1 MNYKRIL
8 KTGLLAIAATIAF
21 AIFAYRAAEWS
32 KGLNSEMIVL
42 GQGSNNPGGGTG
54 GCSTSKIIP
63 QLAMGSLDGGISK
76 YTTIMQ
82 LVNTSGVAQNITANF
97 YNDDGAPLTNA
108 TFTAGPASI
117 TNGVLAST
125 AIAKD
130 SVLVIKGGGTNTP
143 LVLGWGKITYCGGLT
158 IATFFELREGKTDLL
173 LSRVGVAASPAN
185 MQSFVIPRV
194 REVGVG
200 LDAGFALVNTAST
213 AQNLTVELKD
223 ASGNT
228 VPGGSTT
235 INFGPGGHVVK
246 FANNIFPTVND
257 GTERVYQ
264 YLKFTSNS
272 PSFAAIALGIEG
284 GSLASFP
291 VDALQ

>member
-1 MNYKRIL
+1 
-8 KTGLLAIAATIAF
+8 
-21 AIFAYRAAEWS
+21 
-32 KGLNSEMIVL
+32 
-42 GQGSNNPGGGTG
+42 
-54 GCSTSKIIP
+54 
-63 QLAMGSLDGGISK
+63 
-76 YTTIMQ
+76 
-82 LVNTSGVAQNITANF
+82 LVNTSGGAQNITANF

-108 TFTAGPASI
+108 TFTAGPTSI
-117 TNGVLAST
+117 SNGVLAST

-158 IATFFELREGKTDLL
+158 IATFFELRDGKTDLL
-173 LSRVGVAASPAN
+173 LSRVGVAASPPN

-235 INFGPGGHVVK
+235 INFGPGAHVVK

-257 GTERVYQ
+257 GSERVYQ
-264 YLKFTSNS
+264 YLKFTSSS